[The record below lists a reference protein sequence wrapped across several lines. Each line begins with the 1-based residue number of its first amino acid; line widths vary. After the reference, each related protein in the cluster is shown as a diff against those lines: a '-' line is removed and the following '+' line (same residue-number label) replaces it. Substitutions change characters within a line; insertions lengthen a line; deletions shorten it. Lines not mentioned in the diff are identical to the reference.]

1 MNKEYQFYI
10 LQELAKIYP
19 YRSRGIIDNL
29 IEKSEGDTR
38 EEKEAQLIKNVFV
51 LHELGYIKDF
61 APRISTDG
69 KMIFDPDFSITVKG
83 LRIAGC
89 DILEDPREE
98 LIKRLLNIA
107 ENKHNVQGHNLTILN
122 RLLGVLP
129 EKVLEK
135 LIEKGLENLVALLSL

>member
-1 MNKEYQFYI
+1 MNKEYQLYI

-29 IEKSEGDTR
+29 IEKAEGNTT
-38 EEKEAQLIKNVFV
+38 EEKEKHLIKNVFV
-51 LHELGYIKDF
+51 LYELGYIKDF
-61 APRISTDG
+61 DSRMSING
-69 KMIFDPDFSITVKG
+69 KINFDTDFSITVKG

-135 LIEKGLENLVALLSL
+135 LIEKGLDNLVALLSL